1 MKRIWCWLL
10 AVTLIVGM
18 TGPAAWGLEDEA
30 SPDVYM
36 EYSYYS
42 RPQVEDPGYSVSV
55 INAEYEF
62 YLAFF
67 QEDGRLVEGSPLYH
81 LTDYW
86 SDARVFDTG
95 DGYTLFYRSV
105 LDTLDYVFIEKESLT
120 VRWRASLQIAAEQ
133 PYYIYWRGNRV
144 FYIMGYCGNRFI
156 MQEYE
161 IGVAEDFSGKQGFQI
176 GEEPMIGNV
185 AGFTRYRQGSVDY
198 IEVFLQD
205 EDAKYIGSLEV
216 FPKDGTILR
225 QRWTEDEE
233 GFYWDQDYIQEWNEA
248 LLRLYP
254 DSYQHLFLSG
264 PFLDIYGK
272 QLYLWEGPEYYLG
285 DRLEYYDLSLD
296 ETQGELPMAK
306 YAPVSEMRFVQ
317 GKLLFEDSNVAAI
330 LHRDTGGMA
339 LASPSEEDTMTSE
352 DFEGTQA
359 ALGELPYAITIMS
372 RSGEVLAA
380 ISQESF
386 PLMWQGTAEIL
397 LSPAL
402 DGQFFRG
409 DDAQYLLI
417 RNEEEVYGE
426 DVTFFYNITDH
437 VMIYDSGKSAEE
449 LEGAISSRQLEEAEE
464 IVTSAGSS
472 PSEDILSNWNAQEE
486 WENDMWLVSV
496 AVIAGIV
503 IFVLVLILVLFLL
516 TRNRAASTLKRRFDH
531 EETAAASAT
540 VTRVLKQYG
549 YDDEQFSSY
558 SDILVTFQ
566 DMKNRRYQAMIR
578 KAPIGNTS
586 GYQVGDYILIEYLV
600 KNPTIA
606 RSRW

>member
-133 PYYIYWRGNRV
+133 PYYIYWKGNRV

-380 ISQESF
+380 I
-386 PLMWQGTAEIL
+386 
-397 LSPAL
+397 
-402 DGQFFRG
+402 
-409 DDAQYLLI
+409 
-417 RNEEEVYGE
+417 
-426 DVTFFYNITDH
+426 
-437 VMIYDSGKSAEE
+437 
-449 LEGAISSRQLEEAEE
+449 
-464 IVTSAGSS
+464 
-472 PSEDILSNWNAQEE
+472 
-486 WENDMWLVSV
+486 
-496 AVIAGIV
+496 
-503 IFVLVLILVLFLL
+503 
-516 TRNRAASTLKRRFDH
+516 
-531 EETAAASAT
+531 
-540 VTRVLKQYG
+540 
-549 YDDEQFSSY
+549 
-558 SDILVTFQ
+558 
-566 DMKNRRYQAMIR
+566 
-578 KAPIGNTS
+578 
-586 GYQVGDYILIEYLV
+586 
-600 KNPTIA
+600 
-606 RSRW
+606 